1 MASVRNVQ
9 FQERAEV
16 VLRGVEQIP
25 GRDLQEQ
32 EGGRQRDQA
41 QAGRLRQARTLRN
54 NGKSRTKILIAFDW
68 TTNLPIG
75 DIGRLELFSDL
86 AVGPNEN

>member
-16 VLRGVEQIP
+16 VVRGVEQIS

-54 NGKSRTKILIAFDW
+54 NGKSRTMILIDFDW
-68 TTNLPIG
+68 TTIMPIG
-75 DIGRLELFSDL
+75 GIGRLRRN
-86 AVGPNEN
+86 VIGI